1 MPLSPSVLAAPK
13 GDRSTP
19 SSRYRVHDMLDELS
33 QRGWSTRSLSP
44 SMTRERRARGLV
56 ADLARAARGADV
68 LLVQRPG
75 RRREE
80 ELTLRGAAARARAVV
95 VDVDDPV
102 EERGP
107 FAWALRRAALVVV
120 ASQALSERYGGR
132 GKRCAIL
139 PTSLD
144 CGRYARARRLVERDP
159 ERPVV
164 GWIGDGPAYRA
175 SLVRM
180 VAAAGPLVAASGWRM
195 RVVGTLADAAL
206 EAELRSAASGAEIET
221 VPSIDWQ
228 DEDLV
233 ARMVAGFD
241 IGLAPARNAE
251 GGAFKCAQ
259 YLAAGVVPIA
269 EDGGEAARRVRL
281 ALGDRAPV
289 AEPASAE
296 SVRAAL
302 ERLGDAAVRTRLS
315 EAGMDHAAEALDRRR
330 VADRLDGLLR
340 GLVLPFDRPAAPA
353 ADRSCA

>member
-1 MPLSPSVLAAPK
+1 MALTLVAAPK

-19 SSRYRVHDMLDELS
+19 SSRYRVHDILDELS
-33 QRGWSTRSLSP
+33 GRGWSSRSLSP
-44 SMTRERRARGLV
+44 STNRERRVRALMS
-56 ADLARAARGADV
+56 DLGQATRRADV

-80 ELTLRGAAARARAVV
+80 RLVLQAAAARARAVV

-107 FAWALRRAALVVV
+107 FRWALRRAALVVV
-120 ASQALSERYGGR
+120 ASRALEERYAPR

-144 CGRYARARRLVERDP
+144 CGRYARARREVERDA

-164 GWIGDGPAYRA
+164 GWIGDGPAYRP

-180 VAAAGPLVAASGWRM
+180 IAAAAPVAAAHGWRLK
-195 RVVGTLADAAL
+195 VVGTVGDRAL
-206 EAELRSAASGAEIET
+206 EADLRAAATGAEFEA
-221 VPSIDWQ
+221 VAGLDWR

-233 ARMVAGFD
+233 ARTVAGFD
-241 IGLAPARNAE
+241 IGLAPARNPE

-259 YLAAGVVPIA
+259 YLAAGVVPVA

-281 ALGDRAPV
+281 ALGERAPL
-289 AEPASAE
+289 AEPGSPE
-296 SVRAAL
+296 SLRAAL
-302 ERLGDAAVRTRLS
+302 ESLVGPAGRASLA
-315 EAGMDHAAEALDRRR
+315 EAGMTHAAAELDRRR
-330 VADRLDGLLR
+330 VAARLDDLLR
-340 GLVLPFDRPAAPA
+340 ETLDA
-353 ADRSCA
+353 S